1 MSAKKGKGGKLPRV
15 DRSRALPV
23 RSGIGFW
30 KTLVFGAVV
39 GFVVWFT
46 NQDPAPV
53 PQEPTQ
59 VVSPQ

>member
-1 MSAKKGKGGKLPRV
+1 MSPKKGKSGKLPRI

-30 KTLVFGAVV
+30 KTLAFGGVL

-46 NQDPAPV
+46 NQDHTPA
-53 PQEPTQ
+53 PQEPAQ